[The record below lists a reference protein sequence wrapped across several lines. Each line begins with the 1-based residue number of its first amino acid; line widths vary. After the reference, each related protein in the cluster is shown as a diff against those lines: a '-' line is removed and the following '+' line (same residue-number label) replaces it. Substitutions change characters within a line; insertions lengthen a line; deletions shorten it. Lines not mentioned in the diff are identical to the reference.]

1 MADADFP
8 AAFLFQTLK
17 VLRSYARRTQK
28 LQMYANTTFNP
39 GGQMQLE
46 FPSAALIDLD
56 SFCIMAN
63 LTSTLPN
70 AADYVAFPPTVGA
83 FIENITV
90 QINGETFQSTQYA
103 GELDVVLKDFSFGD
117 AVKNRM
123 GVSQLG
129 KKMTYAT
136 GAAGLG
142 PYSNGMS
149 RYITLT
155 ASDLPGFF
163 SSVQPRVLNTSLIG
177 PLVLS
182 LVLRG
187 NDVMGIGSGAGTRV
201 VCADAALAPATA
213 ALTLAQLVYT
223 DAGATL
229 PGENQYINHPGSE
242 PTPRNV
248 EPTYTWSNVEGLCDV
263 LNMPPE
269 FTQFNQMVL
278 ASGNSFQMPFQNY
291 FVVQNALDMTN
302 INNTY
307 LNRTMRFSIAT
318 SSLNMIMSWFCPNQG
333 LTNRYFDDVTK
344 RSGRYNRRLPGSWQ
358 MTVSGTLYP
367 SFPCTRKYSWP
378 VFLASI
384 CKMHDAQHEFHG
396 GLTNYPYWVD
406 RFGVMVYRF
415 KMPDQDGKSWYSGL
429 NTQNVAL
436 QCFIQTNAPADATE
450 GLDPPC
456 AAGQSGTQYVA
467 MQTTKVLSIGANKTT
482 SCIQ

>member
-1 MADADFP
+1 
-8 AAFLFQTLK
+8 
-17 VLRSYARRTQK
+17 

-56 SFCIMAN
+56 SFCIMAKV
-63 LTSTLPN
+63 TYQRPN
-70 AADYVAFPPTVGA
+70 DATYYAFPPTVGA

-129 KKMTYAT
+129 RKMTYKT
-136 GAAGLG
+136 GAGENGSLDGPPGAPAGTITD
-142 PYSNGMS
+142 
-149 RYITLT
+149 RIITLT

-182 LVLRG
+182 LVLAG
-187 NDVMGIGSGAGTRV
+187 NGCLGAGLGAGTQV
-201 VCADAALAPATA
+201 VGVPPATA
-213 ALTLAQLVYT
+213 NTTAAVAAAVVLSSSTVGDKIYV
-223 DAGATL
+223 
-229 PGENQYINHPGSE
+229 NHPGS
-242 PTPRNV
+242 TPV
-248 EPTYTWSNVEGLCDV
+248 APGTAATYQEARYVWEDVHGLCDV

-291 FVVQNALDMTN
+291 FVVQNALDVSV
-302 INNTY
+302 
-307 LNRTMRFSIAT
+307 NRLMRFSIAT
-318 SSLNMIMSWFCPNQG
+318 SSLNMVLSWICPDQR
-333 LTNRYFDDVTK
+333 LENRHFDEYTK
-344 RSGRYNRRLPGSWQ
+344 RSSRYNRYLPGSWQ

-367 SFPCTRKYSWP
+367 SFPCERKYSWP

-396 GLTNYPYWVD
+396 GLVD
-406 RFGVMVYRF
+406 YNVWYQKFGVMCYRYNV
-415 KMPDQDGKSWYSGL
+415 PDQDGKSWYSGL

-436 QCFIQTNAPADATE
+436 QCFIDTKAPIRPATD
-450 GLDPPC
+450 GGDLVTVPG
-456 AAGQSGTQYVA
+456 AGSQYVA
-467 MQTTKVLSIGANKTT
+467 LQSTKVLSIGANKTT

>member
-28 LQMYANTTFNP
+28 LQMYANTTFQP

-63 LTSTLPN
+63 VTSTRPN

-123 GVSQLG
+123 GVMQLG
-129 KKMTYAT
+129 KKTTYAT
-136 GAAGLG
+136 GAAALG

-149 RYITLT
+149 RWITLT

-182 LVLRG
+182 LVLKG
-187 NDVMGIGSGAGTRV
+187 NDVMGIGEGAGTRV
-201 VCADAALAPATA
+201 VCADAALNPAPIPGPQAP
-213 ALTLAQLVYT
+213 LTLPQLLFT
-223 DAGATL
+223 GALAAL
-229 PGENQYINHPGSE
+229 PGENQYINHPGSQ
-242 PTPRNV
+242 PTTRAA
-248 EPTYTWSNVEGLCDV
+248 EPTYAWNNVEGLCDV

-291 FVVQNALDMTN
+291 FVVQNALDMAN
-302 INNTY
+302 INNNY
-307 LNRTMRFSIAT
+307 L
-318 SSLNMIMSWFCPNQG
+318 
-333 LTNRYFDDVTK
+333 
-344 RSGRYNRRLPGSWQ
+344 
-358 MTVSGTLYP
+358 
-367 SFPCTRKYSWP
+367 
-378 VFLASI
+378 
-384 CKMHDAQHEFHG
+384 
-396 GLTNYPYWVD
+396 
-406 RFGVMVYRF
+406 
-415 KMPDQDGKSWYSGL
+415 
-429 NTQNVAL
+429 
-436 QCFIQTNAPADATE
+436 
-450 GLDPPC
+450 
-456 AAGQSGTQYVA
+456 
-467 MQTTKVLSIGANKTT
+467 
-482 SCIQ
+482 